1 MRARYKT
8 GSVVFDKRR
17 GTWNFLQWV
26 DGKRRSQIIGTK
38 QKFPTKT
45 AAWREAEKLRLP
57 LEKPIHDANTV
68 NAMATRYEAERFP
81 SRRSTA
87 RVYRSWLHNYVLPE
101 WGNKSLSEVQPRPVE
116 LWLRSLPLSPK
127 SKSHVRNMLYML
139 MDFAM
144 WCGAMQIAR
153 NPIELVVVK
162 GATKRTRKPRSL
174 TVQQFQRLSTELKE
188 PFRTI
193 ALMCVCF
200 GLRISEC
207 LALRWSDVNWMN
219 GKLRIERG
227 IVEQNVD
234 DVKTDGSRRSLTV
247 ANELMQR
254 LKLWK
259 QTTQFPGDGD
269 WVFASPSKIGRL
281 PYSYTGVWRE
291 LQRAAE
297 AAGIGKLGTHSF
309 RHTYRSWLDAVGTPI
324 AVQQKLMRHSDIRTT
339 MNIYGDIVTNEMAL
353 ASSKVAGLALPSA
366 KWIAIGSQ
374 VRVSR

>member
-1 MRARYKT
+1 MKRAARFKT

-17 GTWNFLQWV
+17 KTWNLLRWE
-26 DGKRRSQIIGTK
+26 DGKRRSNLIGTLSDY
-38 QKFPTKT
+38 PTKG
-45 AAWREAEKLRLP
+45 AAQRAAQSLLP
-57 LEKPIHDANTV
+57 SEPQPISIGEETV
-68 NAMATRYEAERFP
+68 NALAARYEAERFP
-81 SRRSTA
+81 SRHSTA
-87 RVYRSWLHNYVLPE
+87 RVYRSWLHNYVLPH
-101 WGNKSLSEVQPRPVE
+101 WGDKSLSEIQPRPVE
-116 LWLRSLPLSPK
+116 LWLRSLSLSPK

-144 WCGAMQIAR
+144 WCGAIQIAR

-162 GATKRTRKPRSL
+162 GATKRTRKPRNL
-174 TVQQFQRLSTELKE
+174 TVEQFQQLSTELKE

-193 ALMCVCF
+193 ALLCVCF

-207 LALRWSDVNWMN
+207 LALRWSDVDWLN

-247 ANELMQR
+247 ASEIMQR

-259 QTTQFPGDGD
+259 QRTQFHADGD
-269 WVFASPSKIGRL
+269 WIFASPVKIGRL

-297 AAGIGKLGTHSF
+297 AGGIGKLGTHAF

-339 MNIYGDIVTNEMAL
+339 MNIYGDVVTDEMAV
-353 ASSKVAGLALPSA
+353 ASSKVAGLALKSA
-366 KWIAIGSQ
+366 
-374 VRVSR
+374 